1 MLWLGRQQ
9 KSKDGVENCD
19 YYEPGIEAETLAR
32 RDPRPT
38 RSEPR
43 LLGTGLFLNDGPSR
57 GVAVQTSQRAARNLT
72 VRAQRAVFV
81 KTSNSTNSPFILVS
95 GLRAILFPSMA
106 CLLERQTQL
115 FPFAES
121 DGTRRLAAWS

>member
-1 MLWLGRQQ
+1 VDTNIVSEQTDL
-9 KSKDGVENCD
+9 
-19 YYEPGIEAETLAR
+19 AEFALKKIFWASVRAAR
-32 RDPRPT
+32 FY
-38 RSEPR
+38 SAV
-43 LLGTGLFLNDGPSR
+43 LFLNDGPSR
-57 GVAVQTSQRAARNLT
+57 GAAVQTFQCAARNLT

-81 KTSNSTNSPFILVS
+81 KTSNSTNSPFILVP